1 MNWPIW
7 LAVIG
12 IVLVAGVLVIIRDAI
27 TIDSAKASAALKA
40 FAARFKRK
48 PDEPKK

>member
-1 MNWPIW
+1 MNWYIVA
-7 LAVIG
+7 AV
-12 IVLVAGVLVIIRDAI
+12 VAAVLLVAVLIIIRDAI
-27 TIDSAKASAALKA
+27 TIDGAKASAALKA